1 MTKEAKSLVY
11 VRMYSLGRDGV
22 RRLSKIGFARVS
34 ATHQDLTSQIAALEA
49 AACEEIF
56 SGKQS
61 GATEE
66 NQRKLDEMLKY
77 IRKGDVVC
85 VTRLDRLGRSL
96 KSILQNIDTI
106 HEKGAKLKTLD
117 GAIDTSNE
125 SPLATATISLLGTF
139 AQLERDLILDR
150 TSEGRARAMA
160 DGKKMG
166 RPPKLTNQQKASV
179 HDAFH
184 REETP
189 KSINALSKQYG
200 VSRMT
205 ISRIVRSKKVG

>member
-1 MTKEAKSLVY
+1 M
-11 VRMYSLGRDGV
+11 
-22 RRLSKIGFARVS
+22 SKIGFARVS
-34 ATHQDLTSQIAALEA
+34 AVHQDLSSQLDALKAAG
-49 AACEEIF
+49 CEEIF
-56 SGKQS
+56 SGKQA

-77 IRKGDVVC
+77 IRRGDIVY

-150 TSEGRARAMA
+150 TSEGRVRAIEN
-160 DGKKMG
+160 G
-166 RPPKLTNQQKASV
+166 QHS
-179 HDAFH
+179 
-184 REETP
+184 
-189 KSINALSKQYG
+189 
-200 VSRMT
+200 
-205 ISRIVRSKKVG
+205 